1 MAFSNTGTGE
11 RGLTFVEILIV
22 VAILGILFVM
32 VFVGVNSARKKSQ
45 DVKVRNDVRQL
56 RLLAEEVFDNAGA
69 SYLAWT
75 TNPLVAAQVATLVS
89 DLVAA
94 HGIEGAV
101 QADYVSLIDSRES
114 EFCVSGKL
122 VVPNNGDYW
131 CVDASGRFFAIDSP
145 CAEPAN
151 ASEPLTCPESTP

>member
-1 MAFSNTGTGE
+1 MAFQNIRGGE
-11 RGLTFVEILIV
+11 DGLTFIEILIV

-32 VFVGVNSARKKSQ
+32 VFVALNSARKKSQ
-45 DVKVRNDVRQL
+45 DVKVRNDVRQM

-69 SYLAWT
+69 SYLNWK
-75 TNPLVAAQVATLVS
+75 TNPLVSVQVATLVS

-94 HGIEGAV
+94 HGTPGAA
-101 QADYVSLIDSRES
+101 QDDYVSLIDSRES

-131 CVDASGRFFAIDSP
+131 CTDASGRFFAVDIH
-145 CAEPAN
+145 CAEPAT
-151 ASEPLTCPESTP
+151 AAEPLICPGSTP

>member
-1 MAFSNTGTGE
+1 MAFPTRE
-11 RGLTFVEILIV
+11 DGLTFIEILIV
-22 VAILGILFVM
+22 VAILGILLVM

-69 SYLAWT
+69 SYLNWK
-75 TNPLVAAQVATLVS
+75 TNPLIATQVATLVS

-94 HGIEGAV
+94 HGDPGAA
-101 QADYVSLIDSRES
+101 QDDYVSLVDSRES

-122 VVPNNGDYW
+122 VVPNDGDYW
-131 CVDASGRFFAIDSP
+131 CVDASGRFLATDSP
-145 CAEPAN
+145 CAEPAD
-151 ASEPLTCPESTP
+151 ASGPLICPGSIP